1 MSTNVLNVD
10 YWHSIFIEQTEA
22 VHYDEIN
29 FGDFNPENFFYNLDA
44 SGTLTIRYGNN
55 YSETITI
62 ENWSAMPIS
71 TFTFGNAQNK
81 VSYAVVNKNI
91 TYDNGRDAKY
101 ISVTDKK
108 KTHYLIGD
116 NRILTGITN
125 KIIDIRDIKDGII
138 LADGKTNEII
148 AGSDNNIIGI
158 LGGSGNKVTVGNAD
172 DSVLVIGGSGNII
185 TSEAGNNSF
194 LNISGT
200 SNSLSG
206 GVGNDFLK
214 DFRGQSTVL
223 QGGAGDDILCV
234 SQGNNQILAG
244 NTGSDTYKI
253 LSDITKDTV
262 IIIDQR
268 AAGVADKDRLQLVK
282 VAKEDVDFILTGKDL
297 QIKKKNGGLLVI
309 QDWYNSPLSKIT
321 FNNGTFRLADI
332 VDRAQTA
339 TFTNSVVTYTGID
352 DISVLKGDAM
362 YKTEMKDGTVTA
374 SLITDVSI
382 GVKGGLQ
389 LNNVYG
395 AYSDIGGDVIGN
407 TLMLTNAVAQV
418 VKGGYTSNGN
428 SSQNNVIIK
437 NTYVQVGAHDDSS
450 AACIIGGHTL
460 NGTAD
465 NNTVTMSGG
474 EVNSIQGGRGTSGS
488 CGNKVIIQDGAVVED
503 LVQAGRSSAGIIS
516 DNSIEMS
523 SGNVRWLQAARCK
536 SKVDN
541 NIKLLN
547 NKIVMTGGWA
557 YSAIAADGDYGTA
570 TNNIVSISDADG
582 NINYIVGAKIRNG
595 EGNAVENSV
604 IVNDSHASRVV
615 GAEVNLGDANKNS
628 VNISASSLGYTMT
641 GNVYGGISQYGNS
654 VENNVKTFNA
664 ISKNIIGG
672 QTQNYGDASDNHVE
686 IINSRIEKVYGGQ
699 TQNYGDAYNNSVIV
713 ENSNVSELFG
723 GYSDNGK
730 VYDNSVTVSGNSV
743 VTNIWGGNGK
753 DIVTVN
759 GNSSVSSI
767 DVGDGDDI
775 ITVSSEAKVGE
786 INLGAGN
793 DTLITSSG
801 GNIINAGSG
810 SNKITVN
817 SDAGTEIIKGEAAK
831 NIINVVGAKYVS
843 VECGDT
849 ITEDEL
855 WAYEEGKLNGSAKE
869 KIDHYWD
876 GTLEGD
882 TVTVSDT
889 DEININGSTGNDKM
903 VLSGLGSNSN
913 IYISDAD
920 DGNDYIEISN
930 IGFADIAGG
939 NGDDEYVI
947 DWRTVGVATIRNS
960 NDPWPES
967 DHWADVET
975 GIKEENDT
983 LVLKNVKFDE
993 VEFGWVAGY
1002 FEYHNQT
1009 VTEVLRIEDKNN
1021 SKHYVD
1027 IAFWNENNMGS
1038 VKFDDVILTGTDI
1051 NNMLNS
1057 SLTMSVANTGIS
1069 EVCNAITSFSDAS
1082 LAGTENMIPAFGKG
1096 SSDSDSKVII
1106 SANI

>member
-1 MSTNVLNVD
+1 MSTNVLTVD
-10 YWHSIFIEQTEA
+10 YWHSIFVEQTEA

-29 FGDFNPENFFYNLDA
+29 FGDFDPESFFYNLDA

-62 ENWSAMPIS
+62 KNWTAMPIS

-91 TYDNGRDAKY
+91 TYDNGKNAKY

-108 KTHYLIGD
+108 KTNYLIGN

-158 LGGSGNKVTVGNAD
+158 LGGSGNKVTVGNTD

-194 LNISGT
+194 LNISGI

-418 VKGGYTSNGN
+418 VKGGYTSDGN
-428 SSQNNVIIK
+428 ASQNNVIIN

-488 CGNKVIIQDGAVVED
+488 CGNKVIIQDSAVVED

-582 NINYIVGAKIRNG
+582 TINYIVGAKIRNG
-595 EGNAVENSV
+595 EGNAVGNSV

-615 GAEVNLGDANKNS
+615 GAEVNLGDA
-628 VNISASSLGYTMT
+628 
-641 GNVYGGISQYGNS
+641 
-654 VENNVKTFNA
+654 
-664 ISKNIIGG
+664 
-672 QTQNYGDASDNHVE
+672 SDNHVE
-686 IINSRIEKVYGGQ
+686 IINSSIEKVYGGQ
-699 TQNYGDAYNNSVIV
+699 TQNYGDAYNNSVII

-759 GNSSVSSI
+759 GNSSVNSI

-786 INLGAGN
+786 IKLGAGN

-810 SNKITVN
+810 NNKITVN

-843 VECGDT
+843 IECGDT

-855 WAYEEGKLNGSAKE
+855 WAYEEGKLTGSAKE

-913 IYISDAD
+913 IYISDVD

-960 NDPWPES
+960 NDPWPEP

-975 GIKEENDT
+975 GIKQENDT

-993 VEFGWVAGY
+993 VKFGWVAGY

-1038 VKFDDVILTGTDI
+1038 VKFDDVILTGADI

-1069 EVCNAITSFSDAS
+1069 EACNAMTSFSDAS